1 MRFTKMCIEEFGDYL
16 EFLKWEQGVDDF
28 RITELDLH
36 TSYEVHGLTLE
47 IENDCCVL
55 LDRDNIL
62 IQRLSCLM
70 IFLKSSVLSIKRI
83 YSNNNVCVEI
93 NLDNYIIDIEPCF

>member
-1 MRFTKMCIEEFGDYL
+1 MRLAKMCIEEFGDYL

-36 TSYEVHGLTLE
+36 TSYDVRGLTLD
-47 IENDCCVL
+47 IENDYCVL

-62 IQRLSCLM
+62 VQRLSCLM
-70 IFLKSSVLSIKRI
+70 IFLKSSVSIRRI
-83 YSNNNVCVEI
+83 YLNNNVCVEI
-93 NLDNYIIDIEPCF
+93 SLNNYIIDIEPCF